1 MILPPPGNR
10 RRGATLVEAAITL
23 LVFLVLV
30 VGLADLTVGVLRFNT
45 LSQAARQGAREAVV
59 HGRQAPAGWN
69 GGPWGPD
76 TIDVVAS
83 AEGVPVADAVRPML
97 VNCDPDQTRIV
108 AEWPDGSNAVGKR
121 VRVTVT
127 TPYRPLVTFLFGN
140 PTFTLRA
147 VSTMP
152 IAH

>member
-1 MILPPPGNR
+1 MTRPTPGNR
-10 RRGATLVEAAITL
+10 RRGATLVEAGIML
-23 LVFLVLV
+23 LVFVVLVL
-30 VGLADLTVGVLRFNT
+30 GMADLAVGVLRSNA

-59 HGRQAPAGWN
+59 HGGQAPAGWN

-76 TIDVVAS
+76 TIDVVAG

-97 VNCDPDQTRIV
+97 VNRDPDQTRIV
-108 AEWPDGSNAVGKR
+108 VEWPDGGNAVGQR